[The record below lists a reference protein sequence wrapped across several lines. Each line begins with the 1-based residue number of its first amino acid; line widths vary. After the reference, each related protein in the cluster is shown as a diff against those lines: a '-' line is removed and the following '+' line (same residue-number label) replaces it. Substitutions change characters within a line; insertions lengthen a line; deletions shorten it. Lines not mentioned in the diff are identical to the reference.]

1 MKRTADEMMDQGWE
15 DEQMGGKDEQHV
27 NKDGDIELT
36 MEQQVLSTLY
46 ATETTISPAT
56 HLTDITD
63 VTRGILIDWLC
74 SVCDEYQMNAFT
86 YFLAIQLVDRYLAL
100 KPVVRADLQLLG
112 KPFSPST
119 CGTFSA
125 GKKLNQKITLTIC
138 P

>member
-1 MKRTADEMMDQGWE
+1 MKRTADEMMEG
-15 DEQMGGKDEQHV
+15 DEQMNSGGKDEQHV
-27 NKDGDIELT
+27 NREADLT
-36 MEQQVLSTLY
+36 MEEQVLATLY

-74 SVCDEYQMNAFT
+74 SVIDEYHMNAFT

-112 KPFSPST
+112 KKGALRVP
-119 CGTFSA
+119 
-125 GKKLNQKITLTIC
+125 LNPLLTKV
-138 P
+138 